1 MNMYFFIL
9 FYFILS
15 ICIKYVLTQE
25 HAADTKYVVASKP
38 GSSHWG
44 AYLLMHLTRFV
55 MYNCYIAIIDGV

>member
-1 MNMYFFIL
+1 MNMYFFFL

-25 HAADTKYVVASKP
+25 HAADTKCVVASEP
-38 GSSHWG
+38 CSSHWG
-44 AYLLMHLTRFV
+44 TYLLMYLTRFV